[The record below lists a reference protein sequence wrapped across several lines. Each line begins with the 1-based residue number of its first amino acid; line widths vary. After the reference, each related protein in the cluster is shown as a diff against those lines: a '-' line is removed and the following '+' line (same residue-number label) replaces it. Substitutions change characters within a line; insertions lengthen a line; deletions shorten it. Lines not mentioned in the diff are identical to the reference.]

1 VSRTRETAF
10 GEGYELSI
18 VDRFGTWLS
27 TRRLLKVLGRPDHKT
42 LVDIGCG
49 YDARFGVGLLPRLER
64 LVAVDV
70 SLNSDLVAHPKVTA
84 IVGSLPDA
92 LAELDDHCADLV
104 VLNSVLE
111 HLDHPTETLSEIRRI
126 VRASG
131 GIVFVN
137 VPTWLGKVALET
149 SAFRLKL
156 SPALEIDDHRR
167 YYSARQLWQSLRD
180 AGFMPSEM
188 KVRRHKFGL
197 NVYAVATPGGSDS
210 GE

>member
-1 VSRTRETAF
+1 M
-10 GEGYELSI
+10 
-18 VDRFGTWLS
+18 
-27 TRRLLKVLGRPDHKT
+27 KVLGRLDHKT

-49 YDARFGVGLLPRLER
+49 YDARFGVGLLPRLDR
-64 LVAVDV
+64 LIAVDV
-70 SLNSDLVAHPKVTA
+70 SLNSELVALPKVTG
-84 IVGSLPDA
+84 IVGLLPDA
-92 LAELDDHCADLV
+92 LAQLGDHSVDYV

-111 HLDHPTETLSEIRRI
+111 HLDQPIETLSEIRRI
-126 VRASG
+126 VRPNG

-180 AGFMPSEM
+180 AGFMPSEL

-197 NVYAVATPGGSDS
+197 NAYAVGTPGGSDS

>member
-1 VSRTRETAF
+1 M
-10 GEGYELSI
+10 
-18 VDRFGTWLS
+18 VDKFGTWLS
-27 TRRLLKVLGRPDHKT
+27 SRRLLKVLGRLDHKT
-42 LVDIGCG
+42 LADIGCG
-49 YDARFGVGLLPRLER
+49 YDARFGVGLLSRLER
-64 LVAVDV
+64 FVAIDVD
-70 SLNSDLVAHPKVTA
+70 LDDELVAHPKVTG
-84 IVGSLPDA
+84 IVGSLPGA
-92 LAELDDHCADLV
+92 LAELDDHCVDFV

-111 HLDHPTETLSEIRRI
+111 HLDHPIETLAEIRRI
-126 VRASG
+126 VRPSG

-137 VPTWLGKVALET
+137 VPTWLGKMALET

-180 AGFMPSEM
+180 AGFMPSEL

-197 NVYAVATPGGSDS
+197 NVYAVATPGDSES

>member
-27 TRRLLKVLGRPDHKT
+27 TRRLLKVLGRLDDKT

-84 IVGSLPDA
+84 IVGSLPGA
-92 LAELDDHCADLV
+92 LAELDDQCADLV

-111 HLDHPTETLSEIRRI
+111 HLDQPIETLSEIRRI

>member
-1 VSRTRETAF
+1 VTGTRETAF
-10 GEGYELSI
+10 GEGYDLSI

-27 TRRLLKVLGRPDHKT
+27 SRRLMKVLSGVDHKT
-42 LVDIGCG
+42 LADIGCG
-49 YDARFGVGLLPRLER
+49 YDARFGVSLLPRLDR

-70 SLNSDLVAHPKVTA
+70 SLNNDLVAHSKVTG

-92 LAELDDHCADLV
+92 LGELDDHCVDFV

-111 HLDHPTETLSEIRRI
+111 HLDHPIETLAELRRI
-126 VRASG
+126 VRPNG

-180 AGFMPSEM
+180 AGFMPSEL

-197 NVYAVATPGGSDS
+197 NVYAVATPAASDF